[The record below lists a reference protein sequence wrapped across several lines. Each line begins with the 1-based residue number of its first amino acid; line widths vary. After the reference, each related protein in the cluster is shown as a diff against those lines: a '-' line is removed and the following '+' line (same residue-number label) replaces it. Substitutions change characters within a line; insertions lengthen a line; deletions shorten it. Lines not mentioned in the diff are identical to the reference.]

1 MSKEDFTFYLRKRL
15 VLLPQE
21 DIEDR
26 IAFYTEMIDHRM
38 GNGMSEEEAVAS
50 LGPIEDIAEH
60 IMSEIPLSTLVMRQV
75 KPERS
80 AKGWQIALII
90 LGFPLWFPLIITAVI
105 LVVTFYMT
113 VWIIQAAFYVV
124 DLAIAIV
131 AIATIPLAIYLF
143 IHANIPGGLF
153 AIGAGFIIFGVVL
166 IIFALCNGIT
176 RLLIKLTGRLLYH
189 IKSLFVGKEVTANA

>member
-38 GNGMSEEEAVAS
+38 GNGMTEEEAVAS

-75 KPERS
+75 NPDHKT
-80 AKGWQIALII
+80 KGWQIALII
-90 LGFPLWFPLIITAVI
+90 LGFPLWFPLIVTVSVLI
-105 LVVTFYMT
+105 VTFYLT
-113 VWIIQAAFYVV
+113 AWIIQAAFYIVV
-124 DLAIAIV
+124 LSLAIA
-131 AIATIPLAIYLF
+131 AAAMIPFAIYLF
-143 IHANIPGGLF
+143 IHSNIPGGLF
-153 AIGAGFIIFGVVL
+153 AIGAGLIVFGVAL
-166 IIFALCNGIT
+166 IIFALCNGVT
-176 RLLIKLTGRLLYH
+176 RLLIKLTGKILYR
-189 IKSLFVGKEVTANA
+189 IKSLFVGKEVSQNA